1 MAKKL
6 YEEIGKA
13 DEDSLKQML
22 KQLMDKYFGIQPAE
36 PAGSGLTAG
45 CLLCLPESDDQDLQ
59 EYDRESDDDAC
70 NVQESEIGECH

>member
-36 PAGSGLTAG
+36 PAGSA
-45 CLLCLPESDDQDLQ
+45 
-59 EYDRESDDDAC
+59 
-70 NVQESEIGECH
+70 V